1 MTLDA
6 DGKYFANEQAE
17 ISLPTDVRA
26 VMIARLDRLT
36 QQVKETVQTASIL
49 GREFEVRVL
58 SEMLNADEKFLWCVA
73 QAENANI
80 WAPLTEIEYIF
91 RHALLRDA
99 AYSMQLLAR
108 QRELHGLAVSAMEA
122 VYHDDLK
129 SHYGELA
136 YHAEKADLKD
146 KALHYLILA
155 GKLSLSV
162 YQNHQAIDYFTRA
175 LALVSGD
182 DLRMRFDILI
192 ERAEAYYRVGDFD
205 TQSRDLD
212 ALEDLAQKL
221 NNDELDWAS
230 VCKAF
235 LLFLFARRLP
245 KCHSVRQ
252 SRQ

>member
-1 MTLDA
+1 MDA
-6 DGKYFANEQAE
+6 DGKYSANEQAE

-122 VYHDDLK
+122 VYRDDLEP
-129 SHYGELA
+129 HYGELA
-136 YHAEKADLKD
+136 YHAEKADLK
-146 KALHYLILA
+146 
-155 GKLSLSV
+155 
-162 YQNHQAIDYFTRA
+162 
-175 LALVSGD
+175 
-182 DLRMRFDILI
+182 
-192 ERAEAYYRVGDFD
+192 E
-205 TQSRDLD
+205 
-212 ALEDLAQKL
+212 
-221 NNDELDWAS
+221 
-230 VCKAF
+230 KAF
-235 LLFLFARRLP
+235 II
-245 KCHSVRQ
+245 
-252 SRQ
+252 